1 MHRRKFITLVGSTAA
16 IWPLA
21 TFAQQRA
28 GRTYQVGYL
37 SIASRDH
44 TLDLINAF
52 EEGMRDLGYRIGENV
67 VIEYRFAK
75 GEIEQLPVLAADLV
89 RRSVDVIIV
98 AGVTPV
104 VVAAMKATTTIPI
117 VTTVVVE
124 PVRAGLVASLARPG
138 GNVTGLTADTGDEIV
153 GKRFE
158 LLKEALPNLSRV
170 GVLWNPD
177 VALNRNRL
185 IPMGETARS
194 LGLTIVPVEARKLD
208 EVDQAFATMSKE
220 RVQGFIVQGDSV
232 LYNYRGQIAEAALRT
247 RLPGTAGQ
255 KEFADVGFLLTYG
268 ADLQDLWRRAATY
281 VDKIFKGAKPADL
294 PVEEPI
300 KFELVINLKT
310 AKQLG
315 LVVPPTLLARADEVI
330 E

>member
-21 TFAQQRA
+21 AFARQRA

-37 SIASRDH
+37 SIASREQ
-44 TLDLINAF
+44 TLHLINAF
-52 EEGMRDLGYRIGENV
+52 EEGMSGLGYRSGENV

-75 GEIEQLPVLAADLV
+75 GEIEQLPALAADLV
-89 RRSVDVIIV
+89 SRGVDISIV

-124 PVRAGLVASLARPG
+124 PVRAGLIASLARPG

-177 VALNRNRL
+177 VALNRDRL

-208 EVDQAFATMSKE
+208 EVDQAFAKMSEE

-232 LYNYRGQIAEAALRT
+232 LYNYRGKIAEAALRT
-247 RLPGTAGQ
+247 RLPSTSGQ
-255 KEFADVGFLLTYG
+255 KEFADAGFAPLKILSTY
-268 ADLQDLWRRAATY
+268 AAARRQRSRISA
-281 VDKIFKGAKPADL
+281 P
-294 PVEEPI
+294 
-300 KFELVINLKT
+300 
-310 AKQLG
+310 
-315 LVVPPTLLARADEVI
+315 
-330 E
+330 